1 MRHLRSI
8 VLLAGILLFTSITL
22 YAQKISALSGIVK
35 QKSGDV
41 IEGATIQLLKTDSSL
56 YKTAI
61 SDKDGKF
68 EVARKED
75 LPLILKISMI
85 GYNDHYTTISDSNN
99 TKIIEP
105 FIIFLEALPVSMKEV
120 VVQAKKPMVEMKAD
134 RLVVNVDAAPGNAG
148 NNVLEVLEKAPGV
161 SVDKDGNIS
170 LKGKQ
175 AVLVMIDGRPTYLTP
190 GDLAN
195 YLRSLPASTIDQ
207 LELMTNPPAK
217 YDAAGNA
224 GVIYIRTKKNKQQ
237 GFNGTYTGS
246 IGQGKYNRNSNSLQ
260 LNYRKNKTNV
270 FSNLSYSNW
279 EGFNRLDVTRTFSDA
294 NNQTQ
299 AIFEQVSFQRGRE
312 QKQFNGKIG
321 IDQTIT
327 KKTTVG
333 VVLSGFSNPEG
344 NEIYNTSLLKNA
356 IGKTDSIVRSLN
368 STKNTWFNFS
378 GNAYVQ
384 HKIDSN
390 GREISADMDFSG
402 FKSDGSS
409 LLNNQLFNADNSFRN
424 SNELLGLFPVNI
436 SIAALKTDYIHPL
449 KKNARFEAGL
459 KSSYVTTSN
468 EANFFNIVNAVP
480 EIDYNKTNSFDYREN
495 INAGYVNFSKQWKK
509 WGIQSGLRIE
519 NTNVEGLQAGNAV
532 RKDSS
537 FTRSYTNFFPT
548 TYLSFQPNEQHQFSL
563 NYGRRIDRPNYQS
576 LNPFIFYID
585 NYTYQSGNPF
595 LQPQITGNV
604 ELTHVFKGFLS
615 TTLNYSRTRDIFAE
629 SFTQDN
635 FATIVSISNIGIRTN
650 YGAAV
655 NAQIQA
661 KKIFSSNIYF
671 AYTHDQYKGVVNGD
685 PLNNSIG
692 MYLISINNQF
702 KFEKGWSAEL
712 SGWYSTKGIEGQIIV
727 NPLSQVTLGIQKQVL
742 KNKGTIKFSLR
753 DVFRDNIPL
762 GTINFNKTAAR
773 FSNTRDTRVAIVS
786 FVYRFGKTFKPVVR
800 TSGSSDDVKNRV
812 KKKDN

>member
-1 MRHLRSI
+1 MRHYRHF
-8 VLLAGILLFTSITL
+8 VLLSVIVFFNIEIIV
-22 YAQKISALSGIVK
+22 AQSSGVLNGTISQQNGELIA
-35 QKSGDV
+35 
-41 IEGATIQLLKTDSSL
+41 GATVQLLKIDSSL
-56 YKTAI
+56 FKTAV
-61 SDKDGKF
+61 SDKSGKF
-68 EVARKED
+68 EFDAKEKI
-75 LPLILKISMI
+75 PFILKISMI
-85 GYNDHYTTISDSNN
+85 GYKDQYKPIPVLREDKLNSSLV
-99 TKIIEP
+99 IILEP
-105 FIIFLEALPVSMKEV
+105 MSVSLKEIM
-120 VVQAKKPMVEMKAD
+120 VQAKKPLIEMKAD

-161 SVDKDGNIS
+161 AVDKDGNIS

-224 GVIYIRTKKNKQQ
+224 GVINIRTKKNKQQ

-279 EGFNRLDVTRTFSDA
+279 EGFNKLDISRTFKDA
-294 NNQTQ
+294 DNKTQ

-312 QKQFNGKIG
+312 QKQFNGKFG
-321 IDQTIT
+321 IDQTLN
-327 KKTTVG
+327 KKTVIG
-333 VVLSGFSNPEG
+333 FVISGFSSPEG

-368 STKNTWFNFS
+368 STKNTWLNFS
-378 GNAYVQ
+378 GNAYMQ

-390 GREISADMDFSG
+390 GREISTDVDFSS

-424 SNELLGLFPVNI
+424 SNELLGIFPVNI
-436 SIAALKTDYIHPL
+436 RIAAMKTDYIHPM
-449 KKNARFEAGL
+449 KKNTRFEAGL
-459 KSSYVTTSN
+459 KSSFVTTSN
-468 EANFFNIVNAVP
+468 EANFFNIISTLP
-480 EIDYNKTNSFDYREN
+480 EVDFNKTNTFDYREN
-495 INAGYVNFSKQWKK
+495 INAGYVNLSKQWKK
-509 WGIQSGLRIE
+509 WSIQSGLRIE
-519 NTNVEGLQAGNAV
+519 NTNVEGLQEGNAI

-537 FTRSYTNFFPT
+537 FKRSYTNFFPT
-548 TYLSFQPNEQHQFSL
+548 TYLSFQANEHNQFSL

-576 LNPFIFYID
+576 LNPFVYYID

-635 FATIVSISNIGIRTN
+635 FATIVSISNIGTRTN

-671 AYTHDQYKGVVNGD
+671 SYTHDQFEGIVSGD
-685 PLNNSIG
+685 PLNNSID
-692 MYLISINNQF
+692 MFLISINNQF
-702 KFEKGWSAEL
+702 KFSKGWSAEL
-712 SGWYSTKGIEGQIIV
+712 SGWYRTKGIEGQIIV

-742 KNKGTIKFSLR
+742 KDKGTIKFSLR
-753 DVFRDNIPL
+753 DVFLDNIPL
-762 GTINFNKTAAR
+762 GTINFSKTEAR
-773 FSNTRDTRVAIVS
+773 FSNTRDTRVAILS

-800 TSGSSDDVKNRV
+800 TSGSSDDVKDRV